1 MTFAAMPAG
10 EVSTLALLPLEKD
23 VRVLFYELGIV
34 AVNNMLGYEAL
45 QLFTDLQLAEPEAP
59 YPLVGLG
66 LVAMAT
72 GDFQGAKQYFTNPI
86 VLESPLAPY
95 AQGYLALTYKLSGNK
110 GGFEEA
116 SLAAQEGSNGELQ
129 SVLQEVGDAIIDF
142 SQY

>member
-1 MTFAAMPAG
+1 MTFAAMPEG
-10 EVSTLALLPLEKD
+10 EVSSLALLPLEKD
-23 VRVLFYELGIV
+23 IRVLFYELGIV

-45 QLFTDLQLAEPEAP
+45 QLFTDLHLAEPEAP
-59 YPLVGLG
+59 YPIVGLG

-72 GDFQGAKQYFTNPI
+72 GDFQGSKQYFTDPI

-95 AQGYLALTYKLSGNK
+95 AQGYLALAYKLSGNK

-129 SVLQEVGDAIIDF
+129 SVLQEVGDAVIDF

>member
-1 MTFAAMPAG
+1 MPAG

>member
-10 EVSTLALLPLEKD
+10 EVSNSALLPLEKD
-23 VRVLFYELGIV
+23 FRVLFYELGIV

-59 YPLVGLG
+59 YPIVGLG

-129 SVLQEVGDAIIDF
+129 SVLQEVGDAVIEF
-142 SQY
+142 SQN